1 MDVEK
6 LKKMNELSKEL
17 KKHGM
22 ADSTK
27 EAFAQAGQMMR
38 DEAVGDVISRSD
50 KKPEQESSFDKQYQ
64 IMLERQ
70 NRQLSS
76 EINTLKQTVAEL
88 KQVVEQLKKEPKPK
102 PPEPDPRPEPEPPE
116 PPTVQSKLKKEEPKD
131 NPKQGKYTS
140 ADVAV
145 EKVFYFGKK

>member
-22 ADSTK
+22 ADSTR
-27 EAFAQAGQMMR
+27 EAFTQAGKMVR
-38 DEAVGDVISRSD
+38 DEAVGDVISQSD
-50 KKPEQESSFDKQYQ
+50 KKTEEPSSFDKQYQ

-70 NRQLSS
+70 NRQIAS

-88 KQVVEQLKKEPKPK
+88 QKAVEQLKKEPKPEPK
-102 PPEPDPRPEPEPPE
+102 PDPRPEPEPPG
-116 PPTVQSKLKKEEPKD
+116 PPTVQAKLKKESKD

>member
-22 ADSTK
+22 ADSTRD
-27 EAFAQAGQMMR
+27 AFEQAGQMVR

-50 KKPEQESSFDKQYQ
+50 KKPEQGSSFDRKYQ

-70 NRQLSS
+70 NRQIAQ
-76 EINTLKQTVAEL
+76 EVQALKQTVTEL
-88 KQVVEQLKKEPKPK
+88 KEAVEQLKKAPKPT
-102 PPEPDPRPEPEPPE
+102 PDPRPEPKPPG
-116 PPTVQSKLKKEEPKD
+116 PPTVQSKLKKEEH
-131 NPKQGKYTS
+131 PKQGGFTS
-140 ADVAV
+140 EDVSV

>member
-17 KKHGM
+17 KKHGV

-27 EAFAQAGQMMR
+27 EAFAKAGQMVR
-38 DEAVGDVISRSD
+38 DEAVGDVISHSE
-50 KKPEQESSFDKQYQ
+50 KKPEQESSFDNQYQ

-70 NRQLSS
+70 NRQLVN
-76 EINTLKQTVAEL
+76 EINILKNAVAEL
-88 KQVVEQLKKEPKPK
+88 QEALEQLKKEPRPT
-102 PPEPDPRPEPEPPE
+102 PEPRPEPKRPE
-116 PPTVQSKLKKEEPKD
+116 PPVMQSKLKEEKKEH
-131 NPKQGKYTS
+131 PKQGEFS
-140 ADVAV
+140 SEDVAV

>member
-27 EAFAQAGQMMR
+27 QAFAQAGEMVR
-38 DEAVGDVISRSD
+38 DEAVGDIISRSNTSEKSKD
-50 KKPEQESSFDKQYQ
+50 SFDKQYQ

-70 NRQLSS
+70 NRQLAN
-76 EINTLKQTVAEL
+76 EINALKETVAAIQEEL
-88 KQVVEQLKKEPKPK
+88 KQLKCADFKTRAPEQKQEPKEEK
-102 PPEPDPRPEPEPPE
+102 QA
-116 PPTVQSKLKKEEPKD
+116 TLQKKEEKH
-131 NPKQGKYTS
+131 PKQGDFNS
-140 ADVAV
+140 EDVAV
-145 EKVFYFGKK
+145 DKIFYYGKK

>member
-1 MDVEK
+1 MNVEK

-17 KKHGM
+17 KKHGV

-27 EAFAQAGQMMR
+27 EAFAKAGNMVR
-38 DEAVGDVISRSD
+38 DEAVGEVISRSEQ
-50 KKPEQESSFDKQYQ
+50 KPEQGSSFDKQYQ
-64 IMLERQ
+64 VTLERQ
-70 NRQLSS
+70 NRQLAG

-88 KQVVEQLKKEPKPK
+88 KQAVEQLKKEPRPK
-102 PPEPDPRPEPEPPE
+102 PPEPRPEPEPPG
-116 PPTVQSKLKKEEPKD
+116 PPTVQAKLKKEESKD

-140 ADVAV
+140 EDVAV